1 MVRRYTYIYI
11 YIYIYIYE
19 IILFLFREEVIVY
32 KSVDMKVKLAKAIYL
47 GPHNDTDKAGNA
59 VAVDLFTLDRYE
71 LIISSRE
78 HNTLS

>member
-1 MVRRYTYIYI
+1 
-11 YIYIYIYE
+11 
-19 IILFLFREEVIVY
+19 
-32 KSVDMKVKLAKAIYL
+32 MKVKLAKAIYF

-78 HNTLS
+78 HNTIS